1 LGPNTR
7 FSHLHKTGTSLPS
20 QGINADQ
27 SSFPP
32 NASLEGL
39 CSGLL
44 AAHRIYGDPKSGHA
58 TKTGILLI
66 CQPVEWNIYEHRR
79 IQYFLW
85 SQNPTVPIYNLTL
98 SSILDKTTV
107 TDSRHL
113 LYTPNPEADPFE
125 ISVVF
130 FRGGHDAE
138 DYVSAT
144 EWAARQHLERS
155 FAIKCPSI
163 LTQISC
169 TKKVQQLLA
178 KDSNLKRFVSDASS
192 LRLKK
197 TFMEMYPLDA
207 QTADGQK
214 GRQLALDPKSAC
226 GYVLKPQRE
235 CGGHNI
241 YGAAIPGFLNALP
254 ESQWRSYILMRLIEP
269 PSLKNTTLR
278 NGEPTT
284 QNVVNELGVYGA
296 CIWRGT
302 RRANNLDIIY
312 NENAGWLVRTKN
324 RAHAEGGIGAG
335 FGYLD
340 SLLLVDY

>member
-1 LGPNTR
+1 M
-7 FSHLHKTGTSLPS
+7 SQPS
-20 QGINADQ
+20 QGLNADQ

-32 NASLEGL
+32 NPSLKGL
-39 CSGLL
+39 CAGLL
-44 AAHRIYGDPKSGHA
+44 AAHTIYGNPKSGRA
-58 TKTGILLI
+58 TKIGILLI
-66 CQPVEWNIYEHRR
+66 AQPVEWNIYEHRR

-85 SQNPTVPIYNLTL
+85 SQDPAVPIYSLPL
-98 SSILDKTTV
+98 SSVLDKTTV

-113 LYTPNPEADPFE
+113 LYTPVPEAETVE

-138 DYVSAT
+138 DYTSAI
-144 EWAARQHLERS
+144 EWEARRHLERS

-241 YGAAIPGFLNALP
+241 YGEAIPAYLNALP
-254 ESQWRSYILMRLIEP
+254 ESQWRSYILMRLIKP
-269 PSLKNTTLR
+269 PCLKNVILR
-278 NGEPTT
+278 NGEPATESII
-284 QNVVNELGVYGA
+284 NELGVYGT

-302 RRANNLDIIY
+302 RQANNLDIMY
-312 NENAGWLVRTKN
+312 NESAGWLVRTKN

-335 FGYLD
+335 FGSFD
-340 SLLLVDY
+340 SLFLVDD